1 MLVMLTRITVWNNRF
16 SYWFYRLW
24 FIGVICHVG
33 GVIWF
38 KLGGEGSSILGWVW
52 GYASVWTS

>member
-24 FIGVICHVG
+24 FIGAICHVG

-38 KLGGEGSSILGWVW
+38 KLGGEGS
-52 GYASVWTS
+52 